1 MLADLI
7 GKQVSAQVIDE
18 NEHYVFAQTEGLTF
32 RLAKAELKKLPK
44 MGATISGFAYEN
56 EEHELQLTKT
66 LPKSGIGRY
75 AWGKVV
81 KVNKSLGVFVDVGLP
96 NKDVVLSLDELP
108 TLTNLW
114 PKVEDE
120 LLIGLRIDDKDRIW
134 ATLADEK
141 IFKAMSRKATEQM
154 HNQDVKARVYRL
166 KMAGT
171 YVLTQD
177 YYLGFIHPSE
187 RYAEPRLGE
196 LVDAR
201 VIGLREDGVLYL
213 SMKPRSYEAISDDAQ
228 MILAYLNQSATK
240 SMPYTDKS
248 SPEEI
253 KQLFGISKG
262 QFKRALGHLMK
273 QKLIE
278 QVDGKT
284 NLL

>member
-1 MLADLI
+1 MNHLLATVISGL
-7 GKQVSAQVIDE
+7 VIDE
-18 NEHYVFAQTEGLTF
+18 NEKYYFVQKEGHTF
-32 RLAKAELKKLPK
+32 RVYKEELVTSIGQMVEGFTYLNQKQQLAMTTKIPK
-44 MGATISGFAYEN
+44 VRQG
-56 EEHELQLTKT
+56 H
-66 LPKSGIGRY
+66 Y
-75 AWGKVV
+75 AFSKVTEV
-81 KVNKSLGVFVDVGLP
+81 RKDLGVFLDIGLP
-96 NKDVVLSLDELP
+96 DKEMVLSLDELP

-114 PKVEDE
+114 PKVGDE
-120 LLIGLRIDDKDRIW
+120 LLIGLRVDDKARIW

-141 IFKAMSRKATEQM
+141 IFKAMSRKANESM
-154 HNQDVKARVYRL
+154 HNQNVLARVYRL

-177 YYLGFIHPSE
+177 FYLGFIHPTE

-213 SMKPRSYEAISDDAQ
+213 SMKPRSYEAISEDAQ
-228 MILAYLNQSATK
+228 MILAYLNQSASK

-273 QKLIE
+273 QNLIE

>member
-1 MLADLI
+1 MNHLLATVISGL
-7 GKQVSAQVIDE
+7 VIDE
-18 NEHYVFAQTEGLTF
+18 NEKYYFVQKEGHTF
-32 RLAKAELKKLPK
+32 RVYKEELVTSIGQMVEGFTYLNQKQQLAMTTKIPK
-44 MGATISGFAYEN
+44 VRQG
-56 EEHELQLTKT
+56 H
-66 LPKSGIGRY
+66 Y
-75 AWGKVV
+75 AFSKVTEV
-81 KVNKSLGVFVDVGLP
+81 RKDLGVFLDIGLP
-96 NKDVVLSLDELP
+96 DKEMVLSLDELP

-114 PKVEDE
+114 PKVGDE
-120 LLIGLRIDDKDRIW
+120 LLIGLRVDDKARIW

-141 IFKAMSRKATEQM
+141 IFKAMSRKANESM
-154 HNQDVKARVYRL
+154 HNQNVQARVYRL

-177 YYLGFIHPSE
+177 FYLGFIHPTE

-213 SMKPRSYEAISDDAQ
+213 SMKPRSYEAISEDAQ
-228 MILAYLNQSATK
+228 MILAYLNQSASK

-273 QKLIE
+273 QNLIE

>member
-1 MLADLI
+1 MNHLLATVISGL
-7 GKQVSAQVIDE
+7 VIDE
-18 NEHYVFAQTEGLTF
+18 NEKYYFVQKEGHTF
-32 RLAKAELKKLPK
+32 RVYKEELVTSIGQMVEGFTYLNQKQQLAMTTKIPK
-44 MGATISGFAYEN
+44 VRQGHYAFSKVTEVRKDLGAFLDI
-56 EEHELQLTKT
+56 
-66 LPKSGIGRY
+66 
-75 AWGKVV
+75 
-81 KVNKSLGVFVDVGLP
+81 GLP
-96 NKDVVLSLDELP
+96 DKEMVLSLDELP

-114 PKVEDE
+114 PKVGDE
-120 LLIGLRIDDKDRIW
+120 LLIGLRVDDKARIW

-141 IFKAMSRKATEQM
+141 IFKAMSRKANESM
-154 HNQDVKARVYRL
+154 HNQNVQARVYRL

-177 YYLGFIHPSE
+177 FYLGFIHPTE

-213 SMKPRSYEAISDDAQ
+213 SMKPRSYEAISEDAQ
-228 MILAYLNQSATK
+228 MILAYLNQSASK

-273 QKLIE
+273 QNLIE

>member
-1 MLADLI
+1 MNHLLATVISGL
-7 GKQVSAQVIDE
+7 VIDE
-18 NEHYVFAQTEGLTF
+18 NEKYYFVQKEGHTF
-32 RLAKAELKKLPK
+32 RVYKEELVTSIGQMVEGFTYLNQKQQLAMTTKIPK
-44 MGATISGFAYEN
+44 VRQG
-56 EEHELQLTKT
+56 H
-66 LPKSGIGRY
+66 Y
-75 AWGKVV
+75 AFSKVTEV
-81 KVNKSLGVFVDVGLP
+81 RKDLGVFLDIGLP
-96 NKDVVLSLDELP
+96 DKEMVLSLDELP

-114 PKVEDE
+114 PKVGDE
-120 LLIGLRIDDKDRIW
+120 LLIGLRVDDKARIW

-141 IFKAMSRKATEQM
+141 IFKAMSRKANESM
-154 HNQDVKARVYRL
+154 HNQNVQARVYRL
-166 KMAGT
+166 KIAGT

-177 YYLGFIHPSE
+177 FYLGFIHPTE

-213 SMKPRSYEAISDDAQ
+213 SMKPRSYEAISEDAQ
-228 MILAYLNQSATK
+228 MILAYLNQSASK

-273 QKLIE
+273 QNLIE

>member
-1 MLADLI
+1 MNHLLATIISGL
-7 GKQVSAQVIDE
+7 VIDE
-18 NEHYVFAQTEGLTF
+18 NENYYFVQKEGQTF
-32 RLAKAELKKLPK
+32 RLHKNEVQTSLGQMVEGFTYVNQKQQLAMTTMIPK
-44 MGATISGFAYEN
+44 VRQG
-56 EEHELQLTKT
+56 H
-66 LPKSGIGRY
+66 Y
-75 AWGKVV
+75 AFSKVTEV
-81 KVNKSLGVFVDVGLP
+81 RKDLGVFLDIGLP
-96 NKDVVLSLDELP
+96 DKEVVLSLDELP

-114 PKVEDE
+114 PKVGDE
-120 LLIGLRIDDKDRIW
+120 LLIGLRIDEKDRIW

-141 IFKAMSRKATEQM
+141 IFKAMSRKAIEQM
-154 HNQDVKARVYRL
+154 HNQDVQARVYRL

-196 LVDAR
+196 LVAAR

>member
-1 MLADLI
+1 MNHLLATVISGL
-7 GKQVSAQVIDE
+7 VIDE
-18 NEHYVFAQTEGLTF
+18 NEKYYFVQKEGHTF
-32 RLAKAELKKLPK
+32 RVYKEELVTSIGQMVEGFTYLNQKQQLAMTTKIPK
-44 MGATISGFAYEN
+44 VRQG
-56 EEHELQLTKT
+56 H
-66 LPKSGIGRY
+66 Y
-75 AWGKVV
+75 AFSKVTEV
-81 KVNKSLGVFVDVGLP
+81 RKDLGVFLDIGLP
-96 NKDVVLSLDELP
+96 DKEMVLSLDELP

-114 PKVEDE
+114 PKVGDE
-120 LLIGLRIDDKDRIW
+120 LLIGLRVDDKARIW

-141 IFKAMSRKATEQM
+141 IFKAMSRKANESM
-154 HNQDVKARVYRL
+154 HNQNVQARVYRL

-177 YYLGFIHPSE
+177 FYLGFIHPTE

-213 SMKPRSYEAISDDAQ
+213 SMKPRSYEAISEDAQ
-228 MILAYLNQSATK
+228 MILAYLNQSASK

-262 QFKRALGHLMK
+262 QFKRTLGHLMK
-273 QKLIE
+273 QNLIE

>member
-1 MLADLI
+1 MNHLLATVISGL
-7 GKQVSAQVIDE
+7 VIDE
-18 NEHYVFAQTEGLTF
+18 NEKYYFVQKEGHTF
-32 RLAKAELKKLPK
+32 RVYKEELVSSIGQMVEGFTYLNQKQQLAMTTKIPK
-44 MGATISGFAYEN
+44 VRQG
-56 EEHELQLTKT
+56 H
-66 LPKSGIGRY
+66 Y
-75 AWGKVV
+75 AFSKVTEV
-81 KVNKSLGVFVDVGLP
+81 RKDLGVFLDIGLP
-96 NKDVVLSLDELP
+96 DKEMVLSLDELP

-114 PKVEDE
+114 PKVGDE
-120 LLIGLRIDDKDRIW
+120 LLIGLRVDDKARIW

-141 IFKAMSRKATEQM
+141 IFKAMSRKANESM
-154 HNQDVKARVYRL
+154 HNQNVQARVYRL

-177 YYLGFIHPSE
+177 FYLGFIHPTE

-213 SMKPRSYEAISDDAQ
+213 SMKPRSYEAISEDAQ
-228 MILAYLNQSATK
+228 MILAYLNQSASK

-273 QKLIE
+273 QNLIE

>member
-1 MLADLI
+1 MNHLLATVISGL
-7 GKQVSAQVIDE
+7 VIDE
-18 NEHYVFAQTEGLTF
+18 NEKYYFVQKEGHTF
-32 RLAKAELKKLPK
+32 RVYKEELVISIGQMVEGFTYLNQKQQLAMTTKIPK
-44 MGATISGFAYEN
+44 VRQG
-56 EEHELQLTKT
+56 H
-66 LPKSGIGRY
+66 Y
-75 AWGKVV
+75 AFSKVTEV
-81 KVNKSLGVFVDVGLP
+81 RKDLGVFLDIGLP
-96 NKDVVLSLDELP
+96 DKEMVLSLDELP

-114 PKVEDE
+114 PKVGDE
-120 LLIGLRIDDKDRIW
+120 LLIGLRVDDKARIW

-141 IFKAMSRKATEQM
+141 IFKAMSRKANESM
-154 HNQDVKARVYRL
+154 HNQNVQARVYRL

-177 YYLGFIHPSE
+177 FYLGFIHPTE

-213 SMKPRSYEAISDDAQ
+213 SMKPRSYEAISEDAQ
-228 MILAYLNQSATK
+228 MILAYLNQSASK

-273 QKLIE
+273 QNLIE

>member
-1 MLADLI
+1 MNHLLATVISGL
-7 GKQVSAQVIDE
+7 VIDE
-18 NEHYVFAQTEGLTF
+18 NEKYYFVQKEGHTF
-32 RLAKAELKKLPK
+32 RVYKEELVTSIGQMVEGFTYLNQKQQLAMTTKIPK
-44 MGATISGFAYEN
+44 VRQG
-56 EEHELQLTKT
+56 H
-66 LPKSGIGRY
+66 Y
-75 AWGKVV
+75 AFSKVTEV
-81 KVNKSLGVFVDVGLP
+81 RKDLGVFLDIGLP
-96 NKDVVLSLDELP
+96 DKEMVLSLDELP

-114 PKVEDE
+114 PKVGDE
-120 LLIGLRIDDKDRIW
+120 LLIGLRVDDKARIW

-141 IFKAMSRKATEQM
+141 IFKAMSRKANESMQ
-154 HNQDVKARVYRL
+154 NQNVQARVYRL

-177 YYLGFIHPSE
+177 FYLGFIHPTE

-213 SMKPRSYEAISDDAQ
+213 SMKPRSYEAISEDAQ
-228 MILAYLNQSATK
+228 MILAYLNQSASK

-273 QKLIE
+273 QNLIE

>member
-1 MLADLI
+1 MNHLLATVISGL
-7 GKQVSAQVIDE
+7 VIDE
-18 NEHYVFAQTEGLTF
+18 NEKYYFVQKEGHTF
-32 RLAKAELKKLPK
+32 RVYKEELVTSIGQMVEGFTYLNQKQQLAMTTKIPK
-44 MGATISGFAYEN
+44 VRQG
-56 EEHELQLTKT
+56 H
-66 LPKSGIGRY
+66 Y
-75 AWGKVV
+75 AFSKVTEV
-81 KVNKSLGVFVDVGLP
+81 RKDLGVFLDIGLP
-96 NKDVVLSLDELP
+96 DKEMVLSLDELP

-114 PKVEDE
+114 PKVGDE
-120 LLIGLRIDDKDRIW
+120 LLIGLRVDDKARIW

-141 IFKAMSRKATEQM
+141 IFKAMSRKANESM
-154 HNQDVKARVYRL
+154 HNQNVQARVYRL
-166 KMAGT
+166 KIAGT

-177 YYLGFIHPSE
+177 FYLGFIHPTE

-213 SMKPRSYEAISDDAQ
+213 SMKPRSYEAISEDAQ
-228 MILAYLNQSATK
+228 MILAYLNQSVSK

-273 QKLIE
+273 QNLIE

>member
-1 MLADLI
+1 MNHLLATVISGL
-7 GKQVSAQVIDE
+7 VIDE
-18 NEHYVFAQTEGLTF
+18 NEKYYFVQKEGHTF
-32 RLAKAELKKLPK
+32 RVYKEELVTSIGQMVEGFTYLNQKQQLAITTKIPK
-44 MGATISGFAYEN
+44 VRQG
-56 EEHELQLTKT
+56 H
-66 LPKSGIGRY
+66 Y
-75 AWGKVV
+75 AFSKVTEV
-81 KVNKSLGVFVDVGLP
+81 RKDLGVFLDIGLP
-96 NKDVVLSLDELP
+96 DKEMVLSLDELP

-114 PKVEDE
+114 PKVGDE
-120 LLIGLRIDDKDRIW
+120 LLIGLLVDDKARIW

-141 IFKAMSRKATEQM
+141 IFKAMSRKANESM
-154 HNQDVKARVYRL
+154 HNQNVQARVYRL

-177 YYLGFIHPSE
+177 FYLGFIHPTE

-213 SMKPRSYEAISDDAQ
+213 SMKPRSYEAISEDAQ
-228 MILAYLNQSATK
+228 MILAYLNQSASK

-273 QKLIE
+273 QNLIE

>member
-1 MLADLI
+1 MNHLLATVISGL
-7 GKQVSAQVIDE
+7 VIDE
-18 NEHYVFAQTEGLTF
+18 NEKYYFVQKEGHTF
-32 RLAKAELKKLPK
+32 RVYKEELVTSIGQMVEGFTYLNQKQQLAMTTKIPK
-44 MGATISGFAYEN
+44 VRQG
-56 EEHELQLTKT
+56 H
-66 LPKSGIGRY
+66 Y
-75 AWGKVV
+75 AFSKVTEV
-81 KVNKSLGVFVDVGLP
+81 RKDLGVFLDIGLP
-96 NKDVVLSLDELP
+96 DKEMVLSLDELP

-114 PKVEDE
+114 PKVGDE
-120 LLIGLRIDDKDRIW
+120 LLIGLRVDDKARIW

-141 IFKAMSRKATEQM
+141 IFKAMSRKANESM
-154 HNQDVKARVYRL
+154 HNQNVQARVYRL

-177 YYLGFIHPSE
+177 FYLGFIHPTE

-213 SMKPRSYEAISDDAQ
+213 SMKPRSYEAISEDAQ
-228 MILAYLNQSATK
+228 MILAYLNQSASK

-262 QFKRALGHLMK
+262 QFKRVLGHLMK
-273 QKLIE
+273 QNLIE

>member
-1 MLADLI
+1 MNHLLATVISGL
-7 GKQVSAQVIDE
+7 VIDE
-18 NEHYVFAQTEGLTF
+18 NEKYYFVQKEGHTF
-32 RLAKAELKKLPK
+32 RVYKEELVTSIGQMVEGFTYLNQKQQLAMTTKIPK
-44 MGATISGFAYEN
+44 VRQG
-56 EEHELQLTKT
+56 H
-66 LPKSGIGRY
+66 Y
-75 AWGKVV
+75 AFSKVTEV
-81 KVNKSLGVFVDVGLP
+81 RKDLGVFLDIGLP
-96 NKDVVLSLDELP
+96 DKEMVLSLDELP

-114 PKVEDE
+114 PKVGDE
-120 LLIGLRIDDKDRIW
+120 LLIGLLVDDKARIW

-141 IFKAMSRKATEQM
+141 IFKAMSRKANESM
-154 HNQDVKARVYRL
+154 HNQNVQARVYRL

-177 YYLGFIHPSE
+177 FYLGFIHPTE

-213 SMKPRSYEAISDDAQ
+213 SMKPRSYEAISEDAQ
-228 MILAYLNQSATK
+228 MILAYLNQSASK

-273 QKLIE
+273 QNLIE

>member
-1 MLADLI
+1 MNHLLATVISGL
-7 GKQVSAQVIDE
+7 VIDE
-18 NEHYVFAQTEGLTF
+18 NEKYYFVQKEGHTF
-32 RLAKAELKKLPK
+32 RVYKEELVTSIGQMVEGFTYLNQKQQLAITTKIPK
-44 MGATISGFAYEN
+44 VRQG
-56 EEHELQLTKT
+56 H
-66 LPKSGIGRY
+66 Y
-75 AWGKVV
+75 AFSKVTEV
-81 KVNKSLGVFVDVGLP
+81 RKDLGVFLDIGLP
-96 NKDVVLSLDELP
+96 DKEMVLSLDELP

-114 PKVEDE
+114 PKVGDE
-120 LLIGLRIDDKDRIW
+120 LLIGLRVDDKARIW

-141 IFKAMSRKATEQM
+141 IFKAMSRKANESM
-154 HNQDVKARVYRL
+154 HNQNVQARVYRL

-177 YYLGFIHPSE
+177 FYLGFIHPTE

-213 SMKPRSYEAISDDAQ
+213 SMKPRSYEAISEDAQ
-228 MILAYLNQSATK
+228 MILAYLNQSASK

-273 QKLIE
+273 QNLIE

>member
-1 MLADLI
+1 MNHLLATIISGL
-7 GKQVSAQVIDE
+7 VIDE
-18 NEHYVFAQTEGLTF
+18 NENYYFVQKEGQTF
-32 RLAKAELKKLPK
+32 RLHKE
-44 MGATISGFAYEN
+44 
-56 EEHELQLTKT
+56 ELQTSLGQMVEGFTYVNQKQQLAMTTKI
-66 LPKSGIGRY
+66 PKVRQGHY
-75 AWGKVV
+75 AFSKVTEV
-81 KVNKSLGVFVDVGLP
+81 RKDLGVFLDIGLP
-96 NKDVVLSLDELP
+96 DKEVVLSLDELP

-114 PKVEDE
+114 PKVDDE
-120 LLIGLRIDDKDRIW
+120 LLVGLRIDDKNRIW

-201 VIGLREDGVLYL
+201 IIGLREDGVLYL

-248 SPEEI
+248 SPEE
-253 KQLFGISKG
+253 QLFGISKG

>member
-1 MLADLI
+1 MNHLLATVISGL
-7 GKQVSAQVIDE
+7 VIDE
-18 NEHYVFAQTEGLTF
+18 NEKYYFVQKDGHTF
-32 RLAKAELKKLPK
+32 RVYKEELVTSIGQMVEGFTYLNQKQQLAMTTKIPK
-44 MGATISGFAYEN
+44 VRQG
-56 EEHELQLTKT
+56 H
-66 LPKSGIGRY
+66 Y
-75 AWGKVV
+75 AFSKVTEV
-81 KVNKSLGVFVDVGLP
+81 RKDLGVFLDIGLP
-96 NKDVVLSLDELP
+96 DKEMVLSLDELP

-114 PKVEDE
+114 PKVGDE
-120 LLIGLRIDDKDRIW
+120 LLIGLRVDDKARIW

-141 IFKAMSRKATEQM
+141 IFKAMSRKANESM
-154 HNQDVKARVYRL
+154 HNQNVQARVYRL

-177 YYLGFIHPSE
+177 FYLGFIHPTE

-213 SMKPRSYEAISDDAQ
+213 SMKPRSYEAISEDAQ
-228 MILAYLNQSATK
+228 MILAYLNQSASK

-273 QKLIE
+273 QNLIE

>member
-1 MLADLI
+1 MNHLLATVISGL
-7 GKQVSAQVIDE
+7 VIDE
-18 NEHYVFAQTEGLTF
+18 NEKYYFVQKEGHTF
-32 RLAKAELKKLPK
+32 RVYKEELVTSIGQMVEGFTYLNQKQQLAITTKIPK
-44 MGATISGFAYEN
+44 VRQG
-56 EEHELQLTKT
+56 H
-66 LPKSGIGRY
+66 Y
-75 AWGKVV
+75 AFSKVTEV
-81 KVNKSLGVFVDVGLP
+81 RKDLGVFLDIGLP
-96 NKDVVLSLDELP
+96 DKEMVLSLDELP

-114 PKVEDE
+114 PKVGDE
-120 LLIGLRIDDKDRIW
+120 LLIGLRVDDKARIW

-141 IFKAMSRKATEQM
+141 IFKAMSRKANESM
-154 HNQDVKARVYRL
+154 HNQNVQARVYRL

-177 YYLGFIHPSE
+177 FYLGFIHPTE

-213 SMKPRSYEAISDDAQ
+213 SMKPRSYEAISEDAQ
-228 MILAYLNQSATK
+228 MILAYLNQSASK

-273 QKLIE
+273 QNLIE
-278 QVDGKT
+278 QVDGRT

>member
-1 MLADLI
+1 MNHLLATVISGL
-7 GKQVSAQVIDE
+7 VIDE
-18 NEHYVFAQTEGLTF
+18 NEKYYFVQKEGHTF
-32 RLAKAELKKLPK
+32 RVYKEELITSIGQMVEGFTYLNQKQQLAMTTKIPK
-44 MGATISGFAYEN
+44 VRQG
-56 EEHELQLTKT
+56 H
-66 LPKSGIGRY
+66 Y
-75 AWGKVV
+75 AFSKVTEV
-81 KVNKSLGVFVDVGLP
+81 RKDLGVFLDIGLP
-96 NKDVVLSLDELP
+96 DKEMVLSLDELP

-114 PKVEDE
+114 PKVGDE
-120 LLIGLRIDDKDRIW
+120 LLIGLRVDDKARIW

-141 IFKAMSRKATEQM
+141 IFKALSRKANESM
-154 HNQDVKARVYRL
+154 HNQNVQARVYRL

-177 YYLGFIHPSE
+177 FYLGFIHPTE

-213 SMKPRSYEAISDDAQ
+213 SMKPRSYEAISEDAQ
-228 MILAYLNQSATK
+228 MILAYLNQSASK

-273 QKLIE
+273 QNLIE

>member
-1 MLADLI
+1 MNHLLATVISGL
-7 GKQVSAQVIDE
+7 VIDE
-18 NEHYVFAQTEGLTF
+18 NEKYYFVQKEGHTF
-32 RLAKAELKKLPK
+32 RVYKEELVTSIGQMVEGFTYLNQKQQLAMTTKIPK
-44 MGATISGFAYEN
+44 VRQG
-56 EEHELQLTKT
+56 H
-66 LPKSGIGRY
+66 Y
-75 AWGKVV
+75 AFSKVTEV
-81 KVNKSLGVFVDVGLP
+81 RKDLGVFLDIGLP
-96 NKDVVLSLDELP
+96 DKEMVLSLDELP

-114 PKVEDE
+114 PKVGDE
-120 LLIGLRIDDKDRIW
+120 LLIGLRVDDKARIW

-141 IFKAMSRKATEQM
+141 IFKAMSRKANESM
-154 HNQDVKARVYRL
+154 HNQNVQARVYRL

-177 YYLGFIHPSE
+177 FYLGFIHPTE

-213 SMKPRSYEAISDDAQ
+213 SMKPRSYEAISEDAQ
-228 MILAYLNQSATK
+228 MILAYLNQSASK

>member
-1 MLADLI
+1 MNHLLATIISGL
-7 GKQVSAQVIDE
+7 VIDE
-18 NEHYVFAQTEGLTF
+18 NENYYFVQKEGQTF
-32 RLAKAELKKLPK
+32 RLHKE
-44 MGATISGFAYEN
+44 
-56 EEHELQLTKT
+56 ELQTSLGQMVEGFTYVNQKQQLAMTTKI
-66 LPKSGIGRY
+66 PKVRQGHY
-75 AWGKVV
+75 AFSKVTEV
-81 KVNKSLGVFVDVGLP
+81 RKDLGVFLDIGLP
-96 NKDVVLSLDELP
+96 DKEVVLSLDELP

-114 PKVEDE
+114 PKVDDE
-120 LLIGLRIDDKDRIW
+120 LLVGLRIDDKNRIW

-187 RYAEPRLGE
+187 RYAETRLGE

-201 VIGLREDGVLYL
+201 IIGLREDGVLYL

>member
-1 MLADLI
+1 
-7 GKQVSAQVIDE
+7 Q
-18 NEHYVFAQTEGLTF
+18 TF
-32 RLAKAELKKLPK
+32 RLHKE
-44 MGATISGFAYEN
+44 
-56 EEHELQLTKT
+56 ELQTSLGQMVEGFTYVNQKQQLAMTTKI
-66 LPKSGIGRY
+66 PKVRQGHY
-75 AWGKVV
+75 AFSKVTEV
-81 KVNKSLGVFVDVGLP
+81 RKDLGVFLDIGLP
-96 NKDVVLSLDELP
+96 DKEVVLSLDELP

-114 PKVEDE
+114 PKVDDE
-120 LLIGLRIDDKDRIW
+120 LLVGLRIDDKNRIW

-201 VIGLREDGVLYL
+201 IIGLREDGVLYL

-228 MILAYLNQSATK
+228 LILAYLNQSATK

>member
-1 MLADLI
+1 MNHLLATVISGL
-7 GKQVSAQVIDE
+7 VIDE
-18 NEHYVFAQTEGLTF
+18 NEKYYFVQKEGHTF
-32 RLAKAELKKLPK
+32 RVYKEELVTSIGQMVEGFTYLNQKQQLAMTTKIPK
-44 MGATISGFAYEN
+44 VRQG
-56 EEHELQLTKT
+56 H
-66 LPKSGIGRY
+66 Y
-75 AWGKVV
+75 AFSKVTEV
-81 KVNKSLGVFVDVGLP
+81 RKDLGVFLDIGLP
-96 NKDVVLSLDELP
+96 DKEMVLSLDELP
-108 TLTNLW
+108 ILTNLW
-114 PKVEDE
+114 PKVGDE
-120 LLIGLRIDDKDRIW
+120 LLIGLRVDDKARIW

-141 IFKAMSRKATEQM
+141 IFKAMSRKANESM
-154 HNQDVKARVYRL
+154 HNQNVQARVYRL

-177 YYLGFIHPSE
+177 FYLGFIHPTE

-201 VIGLREDGVLYL
+201 VIGFREDGVLYL
-213 SMKPRSYEAISDDAQ
+213 SMKPRSYEAISEDAQ
-228 MILAYLNQSATK
+228 MILAYLNQSASK

-273 QKLIE
+273 QNLIE

>member
-1 MLADLI
+1 MNHLLATVISGL
-7 GKQVSAQVIDE
+7 VIDE
-18 NEHYVFAQTEGLTF
+18 NEKYYFVQKEGHTF
-32 RLAKAELKKLPK
+32 RVYKEELVTSIGQMVEGFTYLNQKQQLAMTTKIPK
-44 MGATISGFAYEN
+44 VRQG
-56 EEHELQLTKT
+56 H
-66 LPKSGIGRY
+66 Y
-75 AWGKVV
+75 AFSKVTEV
-81 KVNKSLGVFVDVGLP
+81 RKDLGVFLDIGLP
-96 NKDVVLSLDELP
+96 DKEMVLSLDELP

-114 PKVEDE
+114 PKVGDE
-120 LLIGLRIDDKDRIW
+120 LLIGLRVDDKARIW

-141 IFKAMSRKATEQM
+141 IFKAMSRKANESM
-154 HNQDVKARVYRL
+154 HNQNVQARVYRL

-177 YYLGFIHPSE
+177 FYLGFIHPTE

-213 SMKPRSYEAISDDAQ
+213 SMKPRSYEAISEDAQ
-228 MILAYLNQSATK
+228 MILAYLNQSVSK

-273 QKLIE
+273 QNLIE

>member
-1 MLADLI
+1 MNHLLATVISGL
-7 GKQVSAQVIDE
+7 VIDE
-18 NEHYVFAQTEGLTF
+18 NEKYYFVQKEGHTF
-32 RLAKAELKKLPK
+32 RVYKEELVTSIGQMVEGFTYLNQKQQLAMTTKIPK
-44 MGATISGFAYEN
+44 VRQG
-56 EEHELQLTKT
+56 H
-66 LPKSGIGRY
+66 Y
-75 AWGKVV
+75 AFSKVTEV
-81 KVNKSLGVFVDVGLP
+81 RKDLGVFLDIGLP
-96 NKDVVLSLDELP
+96 DKEMVLSLDELP

-114 PKVEDE
+114 PKVGDE
-120 LLIGLRIDDKDRIW
+120 LLIGLRVDDKARIW

-141 IFKAMSRKATEQM
+141 IFKAMSRKANESM
-154 HNQDVKARVYRL
+154 HNQNVQARVYRL

-177 YYLGFIHPSE
+177 FYLGFIHPTE

-213 SMKPRSYEAISDDAQ
+213 SMKPRSYEAISEDAQ
-228 MILAYLNQSATK
+228 MILAYLNQSASK

-273 QKLIE
+273 QNLIE
-278 QVDGKT
+278 QVDGKA